1 MNLLL
6 DTTFVSV
13 SWEFILSVIGIIIL
27 AWIINIIDKHRRK

>member
-1 MNLLL
+1 MSMLL

-27 AWIINIIDKHRRK
+27 AWIINIIDKHRDK

>member
-1 MNLLL
+1 MSLLL
-6 DTTFVSV
+6 DTMFISV